1 MNVSLSEL
9 DREIHQLEERIAD
22 DRAQFMSALSACG
35 HSVRE
40 TVSSPKSLLAVAAV
54 GFVAGKLLF
63 RPGKPAS
70 AREEKEHRQQSKTGG
85 ALGLL
90 AAGLSLLQ
98 PGYGP
103 GGMARWA
110 AQQLWEWRR
119 KKQPRARAQA
129 APRGA
134 QTGYMPQVRTPRHG
148 VRADVPVTGVGR

>member
-1 MNVSLSEL
+1 MTVRLSEL

-22 DRAQFMSALSACG
+22 DRAQFMSALSECG

-63 RPGKPAS
+63 RPDRPTS
-70 AREEKEHRQQSKTGG
+70 AREKKEHRQQSKTGG

-119 KKQPRARAQA
+119 KKQPRARTQTV
-129 APRGA
+129 PRGA

-148 VRADVPVTGVGR
+148 VRADAPMTGTGR